1 MRLAAHGPRARPSLR
16 AVLYHH
22 IASTLS
28 SLVDRLGVTTAP
40 GVFEAHLRKLAR
52 DYEIVS
58 LDTVLSGKL
67 PRRAMLLT
75 FDDGYRSFVDSA
87 LPVLRQLGLPSVLFV
102 TGASLDQST
111 LPLDNLLS
119 YLCASVGLER
129 LAVALD
135 PRARDT
141 RTFVQLL
148 DVLASMPYGRF
159 VGVGD
164 ELAARFEVDQ
174 RALRA
179 QSGIFMEPGDLA
191 GLAADGCEVANHTR
205 RHLFC
210 RSIPDEE
217 VAREEIVEHARRLEG
232 LTGRPVRAF
241 GYPYGQRR
249 DATPMVERVLRESGH
264 GASFLAESR
273 LNPNVGNGPV
283 WDRIRLD
290 GYAAWRLRPQLS
302 LMPALRDG
310 RDRLRAAAQPA

>member
-1 MRLAAHGPRARPSLR
+1 MRLAAPGPRARPSLR

-22 IASTLS
+22 IASTLT

-40 GVFEAHLRKLAR
+40 GVFESHLRKLAR

-58 LDTVLSGKL
+58 LGTVLSGKL
-67 PRRAMLLT
+67 PRRALLLT

-87 LPVLRQLGLPSVLFV
+87 LPLLRKLGLPSVLFV

-119 YLCASVGLER
+119 YLCATVGLER
-129 LAVALD
+129 LAAALD
-135 PRARDT
+135 PRARDI

-159 VGVGD
+159 AGVGD
-164 ELAARFEVDQ
+164 ELATRFEVDR

-179 QSGIFMEPGDLA
+179 ESGIFMEPEDLA
-191 GLAADGCEVANHTR
+191 GLAAGGCEIANHTR
-205 RHLFC
+205 SHLFC
-210 RSIPDEE
+210 RSIPDED
-217 VAREEIVEHARRLEG
+217 VAREEIVEHARRLER

-241 GYPYGQRR
+241 GYPYGRRR

-264 GASFLAESR
+264 GASFLAEAR
-273 LNPNVGNGPV
+273 LNPNVGNGPL

-290 GYAAWRLRPQLS
+290 GYASWRLGPQLS
-302 LMPALRDG
+302 LLPVLRDG
-310 RDRLRAAAQPA
+310 RDRLRGAAQPA

>member
-1 MRLAAHGPRARPSLR
+1 MRLAAPGPRARPSLR

-40 GVFEAHLRKLAR
+40 GVFESHLRKLAR

-58 LDTVLSGKL
+58 LGTVLSGKL
-67 PRRAMLLT
+67 PRRALLLT

-87 LPVLRQLGLPSVLFV
+87 LPLLRKLGLPSVLFV

-119 YLCASVGLER
+119 YLCATVGLER
-129 LAVALD
+129 LAAALD
-135 PRARDT
+135 PRARDI

-159 VGVGD
+159 AGVGD
-164 ELAARFEVDQ
+164 ELATRFEVDR

-179 QSGIFMEPGDLA
+179 ESGIFMEPEDLA
-191 GLAADGCEVANHTR
+191 GLAAGGCEIANHTR
-205 RHLFC
+205 SHLFC
-210 RSIPDEE
+210 RSIPDED
-217 VAREEIVEHARRLEG
+217 VAREEIVEHARRLER

-241 GYPYGQRR
+241 GYPYGRRR

-264 GASFLAESR
+264 GASFLAEAR
-273 LNPNVGNGPV
+273 LNPNVGNGPL

-290 GYAAWRLRPQLS
+290 GYASWRLGPQLS
-302 LMPALRDG
+302 LLPVLRDG
-310 RDRLRAAAQPA
+310 RDRLRGAAQPA